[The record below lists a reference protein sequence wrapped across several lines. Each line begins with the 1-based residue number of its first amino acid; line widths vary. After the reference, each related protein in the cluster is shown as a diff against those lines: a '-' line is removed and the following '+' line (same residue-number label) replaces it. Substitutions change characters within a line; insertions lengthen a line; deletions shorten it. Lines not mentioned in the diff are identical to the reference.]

1 MIFFFKIDVLQAEVA
16 ALKTLVLSSSP
27 TSPSQEALPGGKTP
41 FKRGHT
47 RNKSTSSAMGGSHQD
62 LSVIQPIVKD
72 CKEVTRQGLSS
83 LTLLILNS
91 FQH

>member
-1 MIFFFKIDVLQAEVA
+1 MA

-27 TSPSQEALPGGKTP
+27 TSPTQEPLAAAKTP

-72 CKEVTRQGLSS
+72 CKEVTPAERTVPSDLS
-83 LTLLILNS
+83 LLLIAITEVASRLL
-91 FQH
+91 